1 MREEGAAGMLAR
13 PALRRLFCVHP
24 ILILLQNMF
33 YGATSFNQALSWNT
47 RSVASM
53 KVHAI
58 A

>member
-13 PALRRLFCVHP
+13 PHRRFFCVHP
-24 ILILLQNMF
+24 VLLQNMF

-47 RSVASM
+47 DSVTSM
-53 KVHAI
+53 EVRGI